1 MDDVTITSS
10 TKECHKDH
18 RLCWFMTIISL
29 TRPASCH
36 RFFVLDVS
44 ISDWLILLTYV
55 TDFSIEYRRAPIER
69 YVGMTLLTIRLA

>member
-18 RLCWFMTIISL
+18 RLCWFMTII
-29 TRPASCH
+29 
-36 RFFVLDVS
+36 FVIDVP

-69 YVGMTLLTIRLA
+69 YVGMTLLPIRLA

>member
-18 RLCWFMTIISL
+18 RLCWFMTII
-29 TRPASCH
+29 
-36 RFFVLDVS
+36 FVIDVP